1 MNILVN
7 IRDKQEFFQVSGPHA
22 PIHELVQRIHA
33 VLCIAPEC
41 QQLHVN
47 GTAVDPSKTFAE
59 YGLREESSVY
69 VTVSAGAFDDLLLRV
84 REEGVTMSVREAAEA
99 IRQVHEQ
106 SVGVHERIGAVRS
119 VRQYRYKAVY
129 SCRDNEPVLD
139 VQETVL
145 ESDVSVVLSAF
156 NKPTPSQPQ
165 QQQPQQQKQQPQPQ
179 QPQLQSQGNVWDDI
193 EPVFDLLNHR
203 ISYDVNSWQDLCRV
217 SEACCASAANY
228 ALQSEYL
235 DTARAVSLLLEG
247 HLRVCVSVHRRL
259 LRVLSAVQPER
270 SRVEQLRGEQ
280 AKALSVLRGLL
291 RAGVEFEDAVS
302 VPKKR
307 EVEVAAASVS
317 VFAESRI
324 LYGGVGGG
332 AGGGAGA
339 GDGAGGGGG
348 AGAGAGAVAGAGVSG
363 GVSSELLRQLCEWLP
378 EGSAGKHKQQQQQ
391 QQHPTSTAAAAATEG
406 STAPTLLY
414 RGSRDGLTGQ
424 AFHRLCDDQG
434 ATLTVVRSKGGYVFG
449 GYASVSW
456 KSSNGT
462 YSADASAFMFTLT
475 NPVNQPAKY
484 VPIAN
489 DPYAIYCN
497 PTYGPTFGGG
507 HCLHLFGDGGKP
519 YTSFPSSSYVDTTGR
534 GSATFTGEYNFEI
547 DEVEVWKV

>member
-165 QQQPQQQKQQPQPQ
+165 PQQPQPQPQPQ

-217 SEACCASAANY
+217 SEACCASAADY

-324 LYGGVGGG
+324 LHGGVV
-332 AGGGAGA
+332 
-339 GDGAGGGGG
+339 DGVGG
-348 AGAGAGAVAGAGVSG
+348 AGAGAGVGVVGG
-363 GVSSELLRQLCEWLP
+363 GVSSELLQQLCEWLP
-378 EGSAGKHKQQQQQ
+378 EGSAGKHKQHQL
-391 QQHPTSTAAAAATEG
+391 HLTSSAAAATT
-406 STAPTLLY
+406 TASTLLY

-456 KSSNGT
+456 KGINRNSSW
-462 YSADASAFMFTLT
+462 SADASAFMFTLT

-484 VPIAN
+484 VPVAN
-489 DPYAIYCN
+489 TPHAIWCC
-497 PTYGPTFGGG
+497 PTYGPTFGNG
-507 HCLHLFGDGGKP
+507 HCLHLFGSGGKP
-519 YTSFPSSSYVDTTGR
+519 YTNFPHTSYVDTTGR
-534 GSATFTGEYNFEI
+534 GAATFTGERYFEI